1 MGASVFG
8 GKMNIAEHALVNEII
23 DAWENLKGGRNYDEK
38 TIQDWLI
45 DDMKPVIDKARKF
58 VGRKVP
64 YK

>member
-1 MGASVFG
+1 
-8 GKMNIAEHALVNEII
+8 MNIAEHALINEII
-23 DAWENLKGGRNYDEK
+23 DAWESLKGGRNYDEE
-38 TIQDWLI
+38 TIQDWLT